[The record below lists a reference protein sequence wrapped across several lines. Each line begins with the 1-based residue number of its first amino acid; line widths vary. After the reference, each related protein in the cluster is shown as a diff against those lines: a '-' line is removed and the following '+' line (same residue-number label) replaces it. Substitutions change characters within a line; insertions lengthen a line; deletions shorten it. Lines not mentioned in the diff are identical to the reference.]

1 MGVTSIFFDFKKKRS
16 SICTKKYRSIK
27 NNVQYAQTIMEVNQM
42 TESAVRSKLSRQGY
56 RLIKTRDSYGAP
68 AYKIVDGRNILV
80 FGEPFSVS
88 LDDVI
93 TWMNEGE

>member
-1 MGVTSIFFDFKKKRS
+1 
-16 SICTKKYRSIK
+16 
-27 NNVQYAQTIMEVNQM
+27 M

-56 RLIKTRDSYGAP
+56 RLIKTRGSYGAP

-93 TWMNEGE
+93 AWMNEGE

>member
-1 MGVTSIFFDFKKKRS
+1 
-16 SICTKKYRSIK
+16 
-27 NNVQYAQTIMEVNQM
+27 M

-93 TWMNEGE
+93 AWMNEGE